1 MGDDGSKN
9 NKEDDFVEN
18 LGDSALMV
26 VPFAKFLPLI
36 NEIGNFFNEIIELV
50 EAAEHNKRT
59 CEILK
64 NRVRVAELAVRDL
77 RDKKKDRKDFF
88 NRINYIRLQELSTII
103 TQIKKFIS
111 EISLMKTLI
120 KYLKEK
126 SVEKIFKELCMESD
140 SCINLLSFSINVEIA
155 DELEQ
160 LKSDQDDLFKYI
172 LGMVAGIN
180 DNDCFTVL
188 SEKFFSTVVKVNVMN
203 NTMKKF
209 MNETSQNQTKIDNI
223 FQIHPL
229 KFSDY
234 ESDDRRVNK
243 WYKKTNKG
251 EVFAFKNISEAVNY
265 MIVQNKVTILK
276 ELHDCQNII
285 KFYGIISDENK
296 CHYLVTEWAERGN
309 LREFYQNKNDFDLK
323 SKLRISLDIARGLN
337 FLRTVEIFHQDIRA
351 KNILITLNET
361 AKLANFKLI
370 RYQHGERGNP
380 DFDRVRYCAPEL
392 LDKPPNYKYDQ
403 RCEIYSFGILLWEIA
418 EERVPYQDSNDIVDI
433 IDKVRN
439 KTYRE
444 PFSENSQMPEEFKR
458 LEIEAVHHDPDFR
471 PKITKMFEVLNN
483 CFKKYSQE
491 PSSFCNLTLDRKP
504 STPKFIPKRA
514 FSIDQ
519 DAYALPINLDFE
531 SFKYMTLADAAKQHK
546 MFKNGRPS
554 GDVKTAYK
562 YFEAY
567 ANLGNTGGT
576 ANRNQITAKYYKAI
590 YISRGFAESPPNKD
604 KIIAEL
610 FKEVADDDANEHPD
624 AKVRYGACL
633 FSGKGVDKNESE
645 ALKYFE
651 KAAEDGIVVAIY
663 NVGNMYYNGIGCKKN
678 IEKAKNYIELGVY
691 NGYEAAIRFRNEY
704 KF

>member
-1 MGDDGSKN
+1 MEDNGSKKN
-9 NKEDDFVEN
+9 NFAEN
-18 LGDSALMV
+18 LVDSAFMF

-64 NRVRVAELAVRDL
+64 NRVRVAQLAVRDL
-77 RDKKKDRKDFF
+77 RDKRKDREDFF
-88 NRINYIRLQELSTII
+88 NKINYIRLQELSTII

-126 SVEKIFKELCMESD
+126 SVEKIFKELCMEFD

-180 DNDCFTVL
+180 NNDCFADL
-188 SEKFFSTVVKVNVMN
+188 SEKFFSTVVKVNAME
-203 NTMKKF
+203 KF

-243 WYKKTNKG
+243 WYKTTNKG
-251 EVFAFKNISEAVNY
+251 EVFAFKTIAEGENY

-276 ELHDCQNII
+276 ELHDWQNII
-285 KFYGIISDENK
+285 KFYGIISDGNK
-296 CHYLVTEWAERGN
+296 WHYLVTEWAERGN

-323 SKLRISLDIARGLN
+323 SKLRISFDIARGLN
-337 FLRTVEIFHQDIRA
+337 FLRTVEIFHRDIRA
-351 KNILITLNET
+351 ENILITLNET
-361 AKLANFKLI
+361 AKLANFKLS
-370 RYQHGERGNP
+370 RYLTAATLNQKQNLEL
-380 DFDRVRYCAPEL
+380 VRYCAPEL
-392 LDKPPNYKYDQ
+392 LERANYKYDQ

-418 EERVPYQDSNDIVDI
+418 EERVPYQDSNDILDI
-433 IDKVRN
+433 VDKVYN

-471 PKITKMFEVLNN
+471 PKITKIFEVLNN
-483 CFKKYSQE
+483 CLKEYSQVT
-491 PSSFCNLTLDRKP
+491 SSSSGPNLRGNSRNNSMQK
-504 STPKFIPKRA
+504 SRPKRA
-514 FSIDQ
+514 ENI
-519 DAYALPINLDFE
+519 DAYALPDLK
-531 SFKYMTLADAAKQHK
+531 SFKYMTLTDAAKQHK
-546 MFKNGRPS
+546 LYNKHYKLV

-562 YFEAY
+562 CFEAY

-576 ANRNQITAKYYKAI
+576 ANRSQIIAKYYKAY
-590 YISRGFAESPPNKD
+590 YISRGLVPSPPNKD

-610 FKEVADDDANEHPD
+610 FKEVANDEANEFPE
-624 AKVRYGACL
+624 AKVRCGDCL
-633 FSGKGVDKNESE
+633 YHGFGVDQNFSE

-651 KAAEDGIVVAIY
+651 KAAEDGFKVAMY
-663 NVGNMYYNGIGCKKN
+663 NAGNMYYNGIGCTKD
-678 IEKAKNYIELGVY
+678 IEKAKYYLKLAAYNNYEPGIK
-691 NGYEAAIRFRNEY
+691 FCKEY
-704 KF
+704 DI